1 MYTAV
6 LLVKDYPIAI
16 GIHHD
21 STHDSNTVSHSLQKP
36 TSFSGFKSSGR
47 DQTGMNTK
55 VPIKI
60 TQFHNGWEL
69 PVWCCMC
76 LGTLV

>member
-21 STHDSNTVSHSLQKP
+21 STHGSSTVITRFAETNCK
-36 TSFSGFKSSGR
+36 SFPGFKFKLSGR
-47 DQTGMNTK
+47 DKTVMNVK
-55 VPIKI
+55 VSAYQNHTTP
-60 TQFHNGWEL
+60 
-69 PVWCCMC
+69 
-76 LGTLV
+76 